1 MRTKAL
7 AFVLAI
13 GCTLSMAAHAL
24 EYAPKLTLRT
34 GAGILN
40 NDGAD
45 RGSSAT
51 TGGINLVFTYFLTSR
66 LTTGAGY
73 KADFDLVQGS
83 IPLRGFDVSGRYY
96 FWGDGTR
103 VLRSAGTFTRETQD
117 LFLMYFGGDFS
128 QRSYFFPA
136 STADATD
143 LTGSFGA
150 TNATLGADIPFSR
163 HFEWNLEVVYSVLTF
178 AATDS
183 QVKIR
188 STLLQAGL
196 NYVW

>member
-1 MRTKAL
+1 MRTTAQ
-7 AFVLAI
+7 AFVVAI
-13 GCTLSMAAHAL
+13 GCTLVAAAHAL
-24 EYAPKLTLRT
+24 EYAPKLSLRT
-34 GAGILN
+34 GGGILR

-51 TGGINLVFTYFLTSR
+51 TGGLNLVFTYFLTSR
-66 LTTGAGY
+66 LSTGVGY
-73 KADFDLVQGS
+73 KADFDLAQGS
-83 IPLRGFDVSGRYY
+83 IPLRGFDLSGRYY
-96 FWGDGTR
+96 FWGNGTR
-103 VLRSAGTFTRETQD
+103 VLRSAGAFTHETQD

-136 STADATD
+136 GSPDTSD
-143 LTGSFGA
+143 LTGGFGA
-150 TNATLGADIPFSR
+150 ANATLGADVPLSR
-163 HFEWNLEVVYSVLTF
+163 HFEWNLELVYSVLTF

-188 STLLQAGL
+188 STLVQTGL